1 MQGVRGWKLG
11 IAGVVL
17 MGLGLAPPRPAA
29 ALGPD
34 DVGGGSLFVRRPDG
48 GVAPL
53 PLLQTD
59 VELKVTGMLA
69 RTRLVQRFANP
80 ADVWVEGVY
89 LFPLPEMAA
98 VDHLDM
104 RIGERVIEG
113 QIRERAQARRS
124 YEKARSQGRKAS
136 LVEQE
141 RPNLFTASLAN
152 IGPGDVVEIAIE
164 YQETVRYRD
173 GGFRL
178 RLPLVAAS
186 RYVPGAGMEPSAAAG
201 ASPAVQP
208 AAAVPDAARIAAA
221 LWNPDEGPHNR
232 VRLRV
237 ELDAGLPLT
246 SLVSPSHVVFA
257 QELAA
262 GGQRLYLEDLADRD
276 FVLEWKP
283 EPGSEPRVAVF
294 AEPNGA
300 GADVLLMVMPPE
312 TGQAALRL
320 TREVVF
326 VIDVSGSMGGAS
338 IRQAR
343 AALALAL
350 ERLAPG
356 DRFNVIRFNDRHQ
369 ALFPTSVPAD
379 PANLVRARRWV
390 ERLDAGGGTEMLPAL
405 RRALAGDDGASDVR
419 QVVFITDG
427 SIANEAQL
435 FAMLHTELG
444 RSRLFP
450 VGIGAAPNGYFLERA
465 ARFGRG
471 SPTFVATPPEVET
484 KMRELFARLESPV
497 LADVQ
502 VLWNDH
508 VEMWPERVP
517 DLYLGEPVVVTARVP
532 RFVGEVVVRGRRGRI
547 PWEVR
552 VPLAPGAPERGIGVL
567 WARSKIAALMNS
579 LATGAGGR
587 AAAHGHAGPVAARAG
602 RAAPGGRGP
611 AARASAVTRR
621 RAAALAALCG
631 TALLIQGFWIPAKAV
646 LAQAL
651 LERAWTRTRAGE
663 VAVAPW
669 PWADTWPVAR
679 LEVPGRGVRVLV
691 LEGATGRTLAFG
703 PGRLAGSAV
712 PGAPGHSVVAGHR
725 DTHFAFLRDLG
736 PGDRIRVERADG
748 ARRSYRVTDLS
759 VVHERDTRVLADTD
773 VSTLSL
779 VTCYPFDAAL
789 PGGPLRLVVRA
800 EEEVAA
806 AQPARR
812 RSTRTERA
820 MASVEAPTASATSSQ
835 GGAPNHKGQPSA
847 ASSPGTAKLSSS
859 PT

>member
-1 MQGVRGWKLG
+1 MQGVRRWKLG

-29 ALGPD
+29 AAGPD
-34 DVGGGSLFVRRPDG
+34 DVGGGTLYVQRPGG

-53 PLLQTD
+53 PLLHTD
-59 VELKVTGMLA
+59 VDLKITGMVA

-124 YEKARSQGRKAS
+124 YEKARSEGRKAS

-141 RPNLFTASLAN
+141 RPNLFTASVAN
-152 IGPGDVVEIAIE
+152 IGPGEVVEVAIE

-173 GGFRL
+173 GRFRL
-178 RLPLVAAS
+178 RLPLVAAP
-186 RYVPGAGMEPSAAAG
+186 RFVPGAGEEPAAAT
-201 ASPAVQP
+201 PAGLP
-208 AAAVPDAARIAAA
+208 IPPPTAVPDAARIAAS
-221 LWNPDEGPHNR
+221 LWNLDEGPHNR
-232 VRLRV
+232 LRLRV
-237 ELDAGLPLT
+237 ELDAGVPLS
-246 SLVSPSHVVFA
+246 SLASPTHVVFA

-262 GGQRLYLEDLADRD
+262 GRQSLYLQDLADRD

-283 EPGSEPRVAVF
+283 EPGSEPRVALF
-294 AEPNGA
+294 AEPNGP

-312 TGQAALRL
+312 TGEAAPRL

-326 VIDVSGSMGGAS
+326 VIDVSGSMGGTS

-343 AALALAL
+343 AALLLAL

-356 DRFNVIRFNDRHQ
+356 DRFNVIRFNDQHR

-379 PANLVRARRWV
+379 HSNLERARAWV
-390 ERLDAGGGTEMLPAL
+390 KGLDAGGGTDMLPAL
-405 RRALAGDDGASDVR
+405 RRALAGDDGSGDVR

-427 SIANEAQL
+427 SVANEVEL
-435 FAMLHTELG
+435 FRLLHADLG

-450 VGIGAAPNGYFLERA
+450 VGIGSAPNGYFLERA

-471 SPTFVATPPEVET
+471 TSTFIATPPEVQT

-497 LADVQ
+497 LTDVE
-502 VLWNDH
+502 VLWGDP

-532 RFVGEVVVRGRRGRI
+532 RFVGEVVVRGRRGRV

-579 LATGAGGR
+579 LSTGAE
-587 AAAHGHAGPVAARAG
+587 PD
-602 RAAPGGRGP
+602 
-611 AARASAVTRR
+611 AVRS
-621 RAAALAALCG
+621 
-631 TALLIQGFWIPAKAV
+631 AV
-646 LAQAL
+646 LAVAL
-651 LERAWTRTRAGE
+651 EHHLVSKYTSL
-663 VAVAPW
+663 VAVDVTPSRPEREAL
-669 PWADTWPVAR
+669 R
-679 LEVPGRGVRVLV
+679 R
-691 LEGATGRTLAFG
+691 
-703 PGRLAGSAV
+703 SAV
-712 PGAPGHSVVAGHR
+712 PSNRPAGWSAGVLPRTATPAPL
-725 DTHFAFLRDLG
+725 LRLLG
-736 PGDRIRVERADG
+736 MLLLGG
-748 ARRSYRVTDLS
+748 
-759 VVHERDTRVLADTD
+759 
-773 VSTLSL
+773 
-779 VTCYPFDAAL
+779 AAL
-789 PGGPLRLVVRA
+789 LRG
-800 EEEVAA
+800 
-806 AQPARR
+806 RR
-812 RSTRTERA
+812 
-820 MASVEAPTASATSSQ
+820 
-835 GGAPNHKGQPSA
+835 
-847 ASSPGTAKLSSS
+847 
-859 PT
+859 